1 MSEVGN
7 DSAKDMKD
15 ISLNPQQQILLISKL
30 LSKGTPAG
38 GSNSFE
44 TLLETSL
51 GQIENQLAPL
61 EKAPAVQSLQAI
73 PVSGPALVQEGDN
86 SRFKE
91 ILATVLKHEGSA
103 YVHSDG
109 GAESS
114 KFGILQSTA
123 REYGYKGNIR
133 NITRADAEAIYKKI
147 WDKSG
152 AASLPY
158 PLSLVHFDTY
168 VNSPAAAA
176 KLLKKSAGN
185 TDSYLAMRVH
195 RYTRLAELRPSQYG
209 KYLKGWINRVAD
221 LRNIT
226 AAGGHEV
233 RRNFAPDGIGSADS
247 TENKTIKT

>member
-1 MSEVGN
+1 
-7 DSAKDMKD
+7 MKD
-15 ISLNPQQQILLISKL
+15 LSLNPQQQVLLISKL
-30 LSKGTPAG
+30 LSKGTPAA

-44 TLLETSL
+44 ALLEASL
-51 GQIENQLAPL
+51 GQIENQLSTLDKGPS
-61 EKAPAVQSLQAI
+61 VQSLPAM
-73 PVSGPALVQEGDN
+73 PVSSPALVKEGGN
-86 SRFKE
+86 SGFRE
-91 ILATVLKHEGSA
+91 VLPTVLKHEGSA
-103 YVHSDG
+103 YVHRDG

-168 VNSPAAAA
+168 VNSPAAAK

-185 TDSYLAMRVH
+185 TDSYLAMRAH
-195 RYTRLAELRPSQYG
+195 RYTRLAELRPAQYG

-226 AAGGHEV
+226 AGHAV
-233 RRNFAPDGIGSADS
+233 LRNFALNGISSADS

>member
-1 MSEVGN
+1 
-7 DSAKDMKD
+7 MKD
-15 ISLNPQQQILLISKL
+15 LSLNPQQQILLLSKL
-30 LSKGTPAG
+30 LSKGTPAAG
-38 GSNSFE
+38 INSFE
-44 TLLETSL
+44 ALLEASL
-51 GQIENQLAPL
+51 GQVENQLSTL
-61 EKAPAVQSLQAI
+61 DTGQAVQSLPPI
-73 PVSGPALVQEGDN
+73 PLSKPALVNKGDN

-103 YVHSDG
+103 YVYNDG

-123 REYGYKGNIR
+123 REHGYKGNIK
-133 NITRADAEAIYKKI
+133 NITRADAEAIYKQI

-168 VNSPAAAA
+168 VNSPAAAK

-185 TDSYLAMRVH
+185 IDAYLSMRAD
-195 RYTRLAELRPSQYG
+195 RYNRLAELRPARYG

-226 AAGGHEV
+226 AGHEAL
-233 RRNFAPDGIGSADS
+233 RNYALNGISPADK
-247 TENKTIKT
+247 TETKIIKT

>member
-1 MSEVGN
+1 
-7 DSAKDMKD
+7 MKD
-15 ISLNPQQQILLISKL
+15 LSLNPQQQILLISKL
-30 LSKGTPAG
+30 LSKGAQAA
-38 GSNSFE
+38 GSNSFDA
-44 TLLETSL
+44 LLEASL
-51 GQIENQLAPL
+51 GQVENQLSPQAL
-61 EKAPAVQSLQAI
+61 PASN
-73 PVSGPALVQEGDN
+73 PALVNEGDN

-103 YVHSDG
+103 YVHNDG

-123 REYGYKGNIR
+123 REHGYKGNIK
-133 NITRADAEAIYKKI
+133 NITMADAEAIYKKI

-168 VNSPAAAA
+168 VNSPAAAV
-176 KLLKKSAGN
+176 KLLKKSAGS
-185 TDSYLAMRVH
+185 TDAYLAMRAH
-195 RYTRLAELRPSQYG
+195 RYTRLAELRPARYG

-226 AAGGHEV
+226 AGHELL
-233 RRNFAPDGIGSADS
+233 RNFALNGISPADK
-247 TENKTIKT
+247 TENKIIKT

>member
-1 MSEVGN
+1 
-7 DSAKDMKD
+7 MKD
-15 ISLNPQQQILLISKL
+15 LSLNPQQQMLLISKL
-30 LSKGTPAG
+30 LSNGTHAAG
-38 GSNSFE
+38 NNSFE
-44 TLLETSL
+44 ALLEASL
-51 GQIENQLAPL
+51 GQIENQLSSL
-61 EKAPAVQSLQAI
+61 DKGPAVQSLPDI
-73 PVSGPALVQEGDN
+73 PVSTAAFVKEGDN
-86 SRFKE
+86 NRFKE

-103 YVHSDG
+103 YVHNDG

-123 REYGYKGNIR
+123 REHGYKGNIK
-133 NITRADAEAIYKKI
+133 NITRADAEAIYKQI

-168 VNSPAAAA
+168 VNSPAAAT

-185 TDSYLAMRVH
+185 TDAYLSMRAN
-195 RYTRLAELRPSQYG
+195 RYARLAELRPAKYG

-226 AAGGHEV
+226 TGHAV
-233 RRNFAPDGIGSADS
+233 LKNFALNVISPADK

>member
-1 MSEVGN
+1 
-7 DSAKDMKD
+7 MKD
-15 ISLNPQQQILLISKL
+15 LSLNPQQQILLISKL
-30 LSKGTPAG
+30 LSKATPVAG
-38 GSNSFE
+38 GNSFE
-44 TLLETSL
+44 ALLEASL
-51 GQIENQLAPL
+51 GQVENQLSAAD
-61 EKAPAVQSLQAI
+61 KGPAVQPLHTV
-73 PVSGPALVQEGDN
+73 PVSIPAIAKEGDN

-123 REYGYKGNIR
+123 REHGYKGNIR
-133 NITRADAEAIYKKI
+133 NITKADAEAIYKEI

-168 VNSPAAAA
+168 VNSPAAAT
-176 KLLKKSAGN
+176 KLLKKSGGN
-185 TDSYLAMRVH
+185 TDAYLAMRAN
-195 RYTRLAELRPSQYG
+195 RYTRLAELRPERYG

-226 AAGGHEV
+226 AGHSAPKKFAVNDAGSSD
-233 RRNFAPDGIGSADS
+233 R
-247 TENKTIKT
+247 TKNKTIKT

>member
-1 MSEVGN
+1 
-7 DSAKDMKD
+7 MKD
-15 ISLNPQQQILLISKL
+15 LSLNPQQQILLLSKL
-30 LSKGTPAG
+30 LSKSAPASV
-38 GSNSFE
+38 SNSFE
-44 TLLETSL
+44 ALLEASL
-51 GQIENQLAPL
+51 GQIENQPSPL
-61 EKAPAVQSLQAI
+61 DKGPAVQSLPPI
-73 PVSGPALVQEGDN
+73 PASGPALVKEGDN

-123 REYGYKGNIR
+123 REYGYKGSIR
-133 NITRADAEAIYKKI
+133 NITKADAEAIYKKI

-168 VNSPAAAA
+168 VNSPAAAM
-176 KLLKKSAGN
+176 KLLKKSAGSI
-185 TDSYLAMRVH
+185 DAYLTMRAH
-195 RYTRLAELRPSQYG
+195 RYTRLAELRPAQYG

-226 AAGGHEV
+226 AGYAPAG
-233 RRNFAPDGIGSADS
+233 NFALNSISPAGQ
-247 TENKTIKT
+247 TKNKTIKT

>member
-1 MSEVGN
+1 
-7 DSAKDMKD
+7 MKD
-15 ISLNPQQQILLISKL
+15 LSLNPQQQILLLSKL
-30 LSKGTPAG
+30 LSKGTPAA
-38 GSNSFE
+38 GSTSFE
-44 TLLETSL
+44 ALLEASL
-51 GQIENQLAPL
+51 GQIENQLSPL
-61 EKAPAVQSLQAI
+61 DKGPSVQSLPTI
-73 PVSGPALVQEGDN
+73 PASSPVLVKEGDN

-123 REYGYKGNIR
+123 KEYGYKGNIK
-133 NITRADAEAIYKKI
+133 NITRADAEAIYRKL

-185 TDSYLAMRVH
+185 TDAYLSMRAH
-195 RYTRLAELRPSQYG
+195 RYRRLAELRPAQYG
-209 KYLKGWINRVAD
+209 KYLKGWISRVAD
-221 LRNIT
+221 LRNIS
-226 AAGGHEV
+226 AGHKVPG
-233 RRNFAPDGIGSADS
+233 NFAFNDISSTGK
-247 TENKTIKT
+247 TENKTLKT